1 MVGATN
7 SGHTV
12 SLSTH
17 ETREGACPVSWPNL
31 PRIFFTS
38 HEVGGGGG
46 EERKKGKKG
55 NHSSRVR
62 VTFSGLRSDITARVQ
77 GPGCTRHGLQQRAA
91 TKNIYIYIHSGSNEG
106 RKEGKKKRGE
116 RFRFLERREATMIS
130 KRVKGEVSWMDSG
143 GRFEFGGHSRFLELS
158 SARYPLEEEGR
169 GEAAR
174 CLVLSSAV
182 DHGYHGYHHGI

>member
-91 TKNIYIYIHSGSNEG
+91 TKNIYIYPQWKQR
-106 RKEGKKKRGE
+106 RKERRKEEE
-116 RFRFLERREATMIS
+116 R
-130 KRVKGEVSWMDSG
+130 GEVSL
-143 GRFEFGGHSRFLELS
+143 SREERSDDDLEKG
-158 SARYPLEEEGR
+158 ER
-169 GEAAR
+169 G
-174 CLVLSSAV
+174 S
-182 DHGYHGYHHGI
+182 